1 MSVIAVVDVGSNSIK
16 VAVIS
21 AADRRELGR
30 KSEAVRL
37 QPEGGPSEPFSSEAR
52 AEAVATAAPFFR
64 QFALDRHAAFV
75 AETKH
80 RGDLESIFAKAVKE
94 VTP

>member
-37 QPEGGPSEPFSSEAR
+37 QPEGGPAEPFSSESR
-52 AEAVATAAPFFR
+52 AEAVAAIGR
-64 QFALDRHAAFV
+64 LV
-75 AETKH
+75 AYARSLGATRLCLSLIH
-80 RGDLESIFAKAVKE
+80 I
-94 VTP
+94 